1 MSIFGWTKTN
11 PHSCLLVKPKMEPP
25 VAPQRNDDYNDE
37 DYQLAEF
44 EDLNDG
50 DMIYVR
56 WSVQHQRAYMYST
69 LDRPTQWVY
78 DWTIRKTVEVGMGQN
93 LRARGGF
100 DAYDIEGS
108 FVTDHRELP
117 DEDGNPTI
125 VALDADYEHDDVEK
139 ILDHKIESYAANK
152 IMFMFSV
159 R

>member
-1 MSIFGWTKTN
+1 
-11 PHSCLLVKPKMEPP
+11 MEPP
-25 VAPQRNDDYNDE
+25 VAPQRNDYYSDE
-37 DYQLAEF
+37 DYNLAEF

-50 DMIYVR
+50 DIIYVR
-56 WSVQHQRAYMYST
+56 WSVEHQRAYMYST

-93 LRARGGF
+93 LRAPF

-108 FVTDHRELP
+108 FVTIHRELL